1 MKQMV
6 TQVPVDHIICAD
18 PGDFSK
24 GESEGHLA
32 MFDMSSEAYFR

>member
-1 MKQMV
+1 MV

-24 GESEGHLA
+24 GESEGHLCLTCGLRPIFGNFT
-32 MFDMSSEAYFR
+32 M